1 MCLLSV
7 PLPPFLPLKMF
18 WFGYNNIFPTKAT
31 LSGPL
36 MLSDLVL
43 LKPQSLAAASALLLP
58 VLRAIPT
65 KSPGYQLPAAF

>member
-1 MCLLSV
+1 MPALS
-7 PLPPFLPLKMF
+7 PPPPISSSYNV